1 MAMSGRNDELKR
13 FFEDYLIYEKNY
25 SNHTIEAYL
34 SDVERFENFLS
45 QRNNQSDLSHVNL
58 TDARLFLG
66 HLADKNYERSSI
78 SRILSSLRSFYQIM
92 LSHRRVED
100 NPFEHVSI
108 RSQKERLPS
117 SFYSEEISALFE
129 SVQGDEPLDYRNCA
143 LLEVLY
149 STGIRVSECQQLTWQ
164 DIDLNQKTMLI
175 HGKGNRERYA
185 FFGEPA
191 RKALVDYQ
199 SFGRQ
204 ILMTKYQKDHDLV
217 FVNHYGDPLTV
228 SGIQYILNH
237 IVEKSSLQTS
247 IHPHKL
253 RHTFATHLLEAGAD
267 IRTVQELL
275 GHKSL
280 SSTQIYTHV
289 TKENLL
295 KNCQQFHPR
304 YQK

>member
-1 MAMSGRNDELKR
+1 MSGRNDELKR